1 VRFSEAIRWFK
12 VFQQRHGDLQGVH
25 FKAEIV
31 SLPCRAGSGLSGISI
46 TGVNGMPRDTRSKA
60 TSRLWSIW
68 MLGMLAALGVGGSTR
83 PAAAQ
88 TPPLKLGVLTD
99 MSSLYADN
107 GGQGSVVAAQ
117 MAVDDFGGTVLGRRV
132 EVISADHQNKADIGG
147 AITRRWIDNE
157 NVEVILDVPNSA
169 VALAVQGITRDKKK
183 VFLATGAATSRLT
196 GDECSQT
203 GIHWTYDTYALSQG
217 TTKAVS
223 KLGVKNWYFLSA
235 DYSLGAQLE
244 ADSRKVIA
252 AEGGQVVGS
261 VKHPINTPDFSS
273 FLLQAQSSGA
283 DAIALA
289 DAGGDFINAVKQA
302 GEFGVTKTQKLV
314 GLLVFIADIHSLG
327 LQSAQGLIL
336 SSAFY
341 WDLNDDSRAWSKRFI
356 EKTNKVPTMIHA
368 GTYGAVMHYLKSVA
382 AAGTVDGP
390 AVAAKMREMPV
401 NDFMTRN
408 GKIREDGRL
417 VRDMYLFKVK
427 SPEQSRYRF
436 DYYELLA
443 TIPGNEAFKP
453 QEEGGCP
460 LLSKK

>member
-1 VRFSEAIRWFK
+1 MALLCLVA
-12 VFQQRHGDLQGVH
+12 VVDLH
-25 FKAEIV
+25 
-31 SLPCRAGSGLSGISI
+31 RANAQATGS
-46 TGVNGMPRDTRSKA
+46 
-60 TSRLWSIW
+60 
-68 MLGMLAALGVGGSTR
+68 
-83 PAAAQ
+83 
-88 TPPLKLGVLTD
+88 LKLGVLTD

-107 GGQGSVVAAQ
+107 GGAGSVVAAQ
-117 MAVDDFGGTVLGRRV
+117 MAIDDFGGRVLGRNI
-132 EVISADHQNKADIGG
+132 ELIAADHQNKADVGNVI
-147 AITRRWIDNE
+147 ARRWIDNE
-157 NVEVILDVPNSA
+157 TVEAILDVPNSA
-169 VALAVQGITRDKKK
+169 VALAVQGITREKKK
-183 VFLATGAATSRLT
+183 LFLATGAATSRLT

-223 KLGVKNWYFLSA
+223 KLGVKSWYFLSA

-244 ADSRKVIA
+244 ADSRAVID
-252 AEGGQVVGS
+252 AEGGKVVGS

-273 FLLQAQSSGA
+273 FLLQAQSSKA

-302 GEFGVTKTQKLV
+302 GEFGVSKSQKLV
-314 GLLVFIADIHSLG
+314 GLLVFIADINSLG

-341 WDLNDDSRAWSKRFI
+341 WDLNDDTRTWSKRFI
-356 EKTNKVPTMIHA
+356 DKTRKVPTMIHA
-368 GTYGAVMHYLKSVA
+368 GTYGAVMHYLKAIA
-382 AAGTVDGP
+382 AAGTADGP
-390 AVAAKMREMPV
+390 TVAAKMREMPV
-401 NDFMTRN
+401 NDFMTKN

-417 VRDMYLFKVK
+417 VRDMYLFRVK
-427 SPEQSRYRF
+427 SPEESKYRF
-436 DYYELLA
+436 DYYQLLA